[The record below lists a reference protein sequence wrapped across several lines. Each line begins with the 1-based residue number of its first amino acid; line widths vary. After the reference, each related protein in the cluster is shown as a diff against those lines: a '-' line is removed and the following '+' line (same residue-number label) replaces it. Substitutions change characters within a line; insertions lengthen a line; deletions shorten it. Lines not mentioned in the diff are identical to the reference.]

1 MDFSI
6 QLSADYPDKSY
17 GGDRV
22 YRDMLDQ
29 AMLADRMGFDA
40 VSLTEHHLI
49 NILMMPAP
57 LTFAVKIAAHT
68 ERVKIMTSV
77 VVLPIHDMR
86 VYAGNDAFIP
96 RGQYHWLDLGARI
109 SQELFGWRLD
119 MVLASEGALPY
130 VRAAALHPE
139 VQGSDHCPASVDLDP
154 AILD

>member
-86 VYAGNDAFIP
+86 VYAGEVIVADIFCEGRLMLGVG
-96 RGQYHWLDLGARI
+96 RGAYAYEIERLGVPMGETQDRFNESLA
-109 SQELFGWRLD
+109 
-119 MVLASEGALPY
+119 VLQALLG
-130 VRAAALHPE
+130 RRK
-139 VQGSDHCPASVDLDP
+139 CPGTGNITNSSR
-154 AILD
+154 